1 MNIKDTITSSVAKA
15 TFGMKKCSPEIFIV
29 AGIAGSITAAILACK
44 ATTKIDDILDES
56 KEAIESIHDAEKDP
70 NLAESYSDKEI
81 KKNLTVV
88 YVHTGLKLA
97 KLYGPSIVLGV
108 ASLSCIVASNN
119 ILKKRNLALMAAYA
133 TVDNSLK
140 DYRKGVI
147 ERFGQEVDKELAT
160 GVRTKTVDEKT
171 VDEKGKETV
180 AKKDYKYFDHERYS
194 GYARIFD
201 ETNTNYTKD
210 PYLNMKFLHDQE
222 HYANDKFRCQ
232 GYLFL
237 NDVYEMLG
245 FPLVPEGQIVGWV
258 LNETNASY
266 SENVIDFGIWNMHSA
281 ENVAFI
287 NGEEKA
293 VVLDFNVDGVIY
305 DTFPRYSRT

>member
-1 MNIKDTITSSVAKA
+1 MNLKNTITNSVAKA
-15 TFGMKKCSPEIFIV
+15 TFGMKKYSPEIFIV
-29 AGIAGSITAAILACK
+29 AGIAGSITAAVMACK
-44 ATTKIDDILDES
+44 ATTKLDDVLDTS
-56 KEAIESIHDAEKDP
+56 KDEIAKIHDMEKNP
-70 NLAESYSDKEI
+70 NLAETYSDKEI
-81 KKNLTVV
+81 KKNLTVA
-88 YVHTGLKLA
+88 YVHTGIDLA
-97 KLYGPSIVLGV
+97 KLYGPSIILGV

-119 ILKKRNLALMAAYA
+119 ILRKRNLALMAAYA

-140 DYRKGVI
+140 DYRKSVI

-201 ETNTNYTKD
+201 ETNTNYTRD
-210 PYLNMKFLHDQE
+210 PYLNMKFLRDQE

-258 LNETNASY
+258 LDETNAAY

-293 VVLDFNVDGVIY
+293 VILDFNVDGVIY